1 MPDQEGRDTRGENDQ
16 HAVRVIGIDNKNNI
30 TFAVYGYMARGSHEG
45 EVGVGIYYYD
55 AAENKIEEKAFIT
68 STKSFAIAEDELGKM
83 VYYNQSTSLLH
94 VLADGTLYRIDL
106 KKDEKKVLAEN
117 LTDERYAVS
126 DDGHLMVY
134 QTGGKQISP
143 RRFI

>member
-1 MPDQEGRDTRGENDQ
+1 MPFT
-16 HAVRVIGIDNKNNI
+16 GIWRAAATK
-30 TFAVYGYMARGSHEG
+30 ARSASA
-45 EVGVGIYYYD
+45 IYYYD

-126 DDGHLMVY
+126 DDGHHY
-134 QTGGKQISP
+134 GCIRPEGKQISP

>member
-1 MPDQEGRDTRGENDQ
+1 M
-16 HAVRVIGIDNKNNI
+16 
-30 TFAVYGYMARGSHEG
+30 
-45 EVGVGIYYYD
+45 
-55 AAENKIEEKAFIT
+55 
-68 STKSFAIAEDELGKM
+68 
-83 VYYNQSTSLLH
+83 H

>member
-1 MPDQEGRDTRGENDQ
+1 
-16 HAVRVIGIDNKNNI
+16 
-30 TFAVYGYMARGSHEG
+30 
-45 EVGVGIYYYD
+45 
-55 AAENKIEEKAFIT
+55 
-68 STKSFAIAEDELGKM
+68 M

-106 KKDEKKVLAEN
+106 KEDEKKVLAEN

-134 QTGGKQISP
+134 QTTEKKIRLQN
-143 RRFI
+143 FI

>member
-1 MPDQEGRDTRGENDQ
+1 MTQAELPHALEYFIDVYKRQ

-68 STKSFAIAEDELGKM
+68 STKSFAI
-83 VYYNQSTSLLH
+83 
-94 VLADGTLYRIDL
+94 
-106 KKDEKKVLAEN
+106 
-117 LTDERYAVS
+117 
-126 DDGHLMVY
+126 
-134 QTGGKQISP
+134 
-143 RRFI
+143 RRV